1 MTSAGDPASVLP
13 SLALLSHR
21 VRVLPMDAASLVKM
35 PENTILFLDARDD
48 LANAKTLC
56 RLVQATGLSTPIVL
70 VLTEGGF
77 TVVNSQWGVAD
88 VVVAS
93 ASPAEVEGR
102 LRLVSEHVGQVATRS
117 FGGEETGTQVEDG
130 QIRSGDLM
138 VDTNGYTASLRGH
151 PIDLAYKEFELLKYL
166 VQHPNRV
173 FTRAQLLQ
181 EVWGYDYYGGT
192 RTVDVHIRRLRAKLG
207 GEYEH
212 LIGTVRNVGY
222 RFDPPEGDKPAVVEA
237 VEAAQAAMA
246 DAPGEPTQ
254 STRTHSDRDMH
265 DSVDADAADREGS
278 GAPHGASPEPS
289 FDTSSDSQQ

>member
-1 MTSAGDPASVLP
+1 MTDLTLMTFANDPATVLP

-48 LANAKTLC
+48 LASAKTLC
-56 RLVQATGLSTPIVL
+56 NLIHASGLSIPIML

-77 TVVNSQWGVAD
+77 TVVNAQWGVAD
-88 VVVAS
+88 VIVS
-93 ASPAEVEGR
+93 TASPAEVEAR
-102 LRLVSEHVGQVATRS
+102 LRLVSER
-117 FGGEETGTQVEDG
+117 GETTVPVSAPGASAKPGEDEEG
-130 QIRSGDLM
+130 LIHSGDLI
-138 VDTNGYTASLRGH
+138 VDTNGYTAFLRGK

-166 VQHPNRV
+166 AQHPGRV

-222 RFDPPEGDKPAVVEA
+222 RFDPPNEEDKESAAKSHAV
-237 VEAAQAAMA
+237 
-246 DAPGEPTQ
+246 
-254 STRTHSDRDMH
+254 SSH
-265 DSVDADAADREGS
+265 AADPLDGDVDDLD
-278 GAPHGASPEPS
+278 PDSPIQPS
-289 FDTSSDSQQ
+289 ER